1 MIIIK
6 KNIICKLI
14 TILVIILIAA
24 VLVQLNRLGL
34 FERMLYVQQVFKV
47 DEQKMLSSPKPAE
60 YKKILVL
67 YSLKDPGSVSLYNNV
82 YYTFKMT
89 KQNFDLVEVSSQEV
103 ESKIN
108 GLKKDDLL
116 VIATEKVNELSNPG
130 IVERFVKNGGRAV
143 FLIRMDFK
151 PFYEIVGIKE
161 SRGFSK
167 KNVYG
172 FKFEKPLFP
181 GLDELEIKAKKITHS
196 YLDVTL
202 EDDVNVLATAQN
214 IPVVWTNRYGSGEV
228 LFINSTMMMDKANRG
243 IMLQYI
249 SYLDDYFLSTIF
261 NGKIVNIEDFP
272 APIKP
277 GKTETIYSQYNM
289 DSRSFY
295 RYVWWSSLHNMAE
308 KYKIKYTG
316 LIIGSYN
323 GSTSKPLLPLNEE
336 ELKDIKYFGRKLFE
350 DRGEIGIHGYNHN
363 PLVLKGQMEFEKYGY
378 KEWESQE
385 VMEEG
390 LRILKKNIEEIF
402 GDIKIYTYVP
412 PSNVISP
419 EGKWA
424 VKNVFKDIKV
434 FAGVYTGPPEKSV
447 LYQEFGRDKD
457 IPGVY
462 SFPRFSSGYDY
473 NNETMWDIY
482 NGIAHFGLV
491 NHSIHSDDLLDPNRA
506 KGRPWKDLERNI
518 ERIFKEIYEHFGFL
532 RPMTNTEAYHE
543 YVAKENLKVYVNKT
557 DDEINIFYENLVPP
571 AFHYLR
577 LRDKQISFV
586 EGGDFKV
593 IDKATGLYLIEGND
607 SRVKIKLK

>member
-6 KNIICKLI
+6 KNTIYIILI
-14 TILVIILIAA
+14 TILTAA
-24 VLVQLNRLGL
+24 VLVQINRLSL
-34 FERMLYVQQVFKV
+34 FEKIFYVEQVFKT
-47 DEQKMLSSPKPAE
+47 DEQKILSSPKPAE

-67 YSLKDPGSVSLYNNV
+67 YSLKDPGSIDLYNNL

-103 ESKIN
+103 ENEIN

-116 VIATEKVNELSNPG
+116 VIATERVNGLSNPG
-130 IVERFVKNGGRAV
+130 TVERFVKNGGRAV
-143 FLIRMDFK
+143 FLTRMDFK
-151 PFYEIVGIKE
+151 PFYEMVGIKE
-161 SRGFSK
+161 SKRFTQ
-167 KNVYG
+167 NDVYG
-172 FKFEKPLFP
+172 FRFEKPLFP
-181 GLDELEIKAKKITHS
+181 GLDELEIKTKKITHS

-202 EDDVNVLATAQN
+202 KEDVNVLATAQN
-214 IPVVWTNRYGSGEV
+214 TPVVWTNKYGHGEV

-243 IMLQYI
+243 VMLQYI
-249 SYLDDYFLSTIF
+249 SYLDDYFLATIF
-261 NGKIVNIEDFP
+261 NGKIVNIDDFP

-277 GKTETIYSQYNM
+277 GKAEPIYSQYNM
-289 DSRSFY
+289 DNRSFY
-295 RYVWWSSLHNMAE
+295 RYIWWSSLHNMAE

-316 LIIGSYN
+316 LIIGTYT
-323 GSTSKPLLPLNEE
+323 GSTSRPLLPLNEE
-336 ELKDIKYFGRKLFE
+336 ELADIKYFGRKLSE
-350 DRGEIGIHGYNHN
+350 DRGEIGVHGYNHN
-363 PLVLKGQMEFEKYGY
+363 PLALKGQMEFEKYGY
-378 KEWESQE
+378 NEWESRE

-412 PSNVISP
+412 PSNMISP
-419 EGKWA
+419 EGKKA

-434 FAGVYTGPPEKSV
+434 FAGIYTGSPEKGI
-447 LYQEFGRDKD
+447 LYQEFGRDND
-457 IPGVY
+457 IPEVY
-462 SFPRFSSGYDY
+462 SFPRFSAGYHY
-473 NNETMWDIY
+473 NDDIMWDIY

-491 NHSIHSDDLLDPNRA
+491 NHFIHPDDLLDPNRA
-506 KGRPWKDLERNI
+506 KGQRWKDLERNI
-518 ERIFKEIYEHFGFL
+518 EKIFKEIYEHFGFL
-532 RPMTNTEAYHE
+532 RPMTDIEACHE
-543 YVAKENLKVYVNKT
+543 YIAKENLKVYVNKI

-577 LRDKQISFV
+577 LRDKQISSV